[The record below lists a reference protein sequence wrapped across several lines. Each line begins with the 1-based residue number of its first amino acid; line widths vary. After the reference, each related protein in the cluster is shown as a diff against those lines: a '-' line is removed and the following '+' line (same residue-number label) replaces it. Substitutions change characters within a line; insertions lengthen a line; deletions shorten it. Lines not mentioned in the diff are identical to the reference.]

1 MWRLCFVIVATHHTR
16 AHGMSK
22 RNFISSQSLESD
34 SGMAGSPSALPVT
47 ASARRSPRHTPSITK
62 RPSNIAAPNG
72 SPPALPAS
80 QYNAQSSFTLL
91 TQVMSSAPPTPT
103 VLPSPVVPVVPPPPR
118 AALPPPPPAVRGGAP
133 SSPRAQRTSNAF
145 ASPNTVDASLRLFQ
159 REVRKQPTGQRPP
172 RGDAVGEGASVVVVR
187 LPSGRA
193 KRGEPGYIPP
203 ALRGLAFGRLMNPSR
218 GGGTLPPVLG

>member
-1 MWRLCFVIVATHHTR
+1 MRLICRRVRCFWVCVLWRLCFVIVATHHTR

-118 AALPPPPPAVRGGAP
+118 AALPPPHLLCEGVRRRPPAHSVP
-133 SSPRAQRTSNAF
+133 
-145 ASPNTVDASLRLFQ
+145 
-159 REVRKQPTGQRPP
+159 PTRSHHLT
-172 RGDAVGEGASVVVVR
+172 R
-187 LPSGRA
+187 
-193 KRGEPGYIPP
+193 
-203 ALRGLAFGRLMNPSR
+203 
-218 GGGTLPPVLG
+218 